1 MVNNINEKEVREMFN
16 ISEESYYSLNNVYRD
31 ILIDKYIKFLK
42 KEQKARKITKL
53 KDFRREI
60 VKLQEK
66 DLATI
71 IERER
76 EKQKVIKE
84 LCRR

>member
-42 KEQKARKITKL
+42 KEQKAREIAKL

>member
-42 KEQKARKITKL
+42 KEQKAREITKL

>member
-31 ILIDKYIKFLK
+31 ILIDKYIKLLK
-42 KEQKARKITKL
+42 KEQKAREITKL